1 MKHQL
6 VHLPIVGFYARQVG
20 CVAVNRDKKGGTV
33 KKMIRE
39 LRKDINRQT
48 IVYPQG
54 TRVIPGAR
62 LPYKQGAGII
72 YTSLEKKCYLV
83 ATNTGIF
90 WARRSYF
97 RYPGTAVIDFFE
109 CIDDEEAAKMLFDTA
124 KNWLEKNGYNSM
136 DGPINFG
143 ERDKWWGCL
152 VEGFDIDPN
161 YLQNYGKAYYQ
172 KLFEN
177 YGFQLLFRQL
187 TFLKKVRTPLS
198 EKLSLKAERALRDPN
213 YNFKTLEKRNIQK
226 YIRDFTKIYND
237 AWSKYPGVSK
247 LELSQAK
254 LLFAQLKPILD
265 EKILWFAYHN
275 NDPVG
280 FFISIPEMNQIFKH
294 VNGKLDLFGK
304 LKTFYHL
311 KIKKSCKKMVGL
323 VFGIVPKH
331 QGKGVDG
338 ALIMASRETIQE
350 KLAYEDLELNWIPDF
365 NKSMIRVAEQ
375 VQVKLG
381 KIHHTYRYNFDRS
394 IPVER
399 ITKK

>member
-1 MKHQL
+1 MN
-6 VHLPIVGFYARQVG
+6 IIE
-20 CVAVNRDKKGGTV
+20 VNSKKDKKDFIQIACSIY
-33 KKMIRE
+33 KNEKNWIRP
-39 LRKDINRQT
+39 LDKDINSVFNPKTNKAFRKGDVKRWILKNNNET
-48 IVYPQG
+48 IGRIAAFYSSTNDKEKV
-54 TRVIPGAR
+54 RVG
-62 LPYKQGAGII
+62 GCG
-72 YTSLEKKCYLV
+72 
-83 ATNTGIF
+83 
-90 WARRSYF
+90 
-97 RYPGTAVIDFFE
+97 FFE

-311 KIKKSCKKMVGL
+311 KIKNSCKKMVGL

>member
-1 MKHQL
+1 MN
-6 VHLPIVGFYARQVG
+6 IIE
-20 CVAVNRDKKGGTV
+20 VNSKKDKKDFIQIACSIY
-33 KKMIRE
+33 KNEKNWIRP
-39 LRKDINRQT
+39 LDKDINSVFDPKTNKAFRKGDVKRWILKNNNET
-48 IVYPQG
+48 IGRIAAFYSSKNDKEKL
-54 TRVIPGAR
+54 RVG
-62 LPYKQGAGII
+62 GCG
-72 YTSLEKKCYLV
+72 
-83 ATNTGIF
+83 
-90 WARRSYF
+90 
-97 RYPGTAVIDFFE
+97 FFE
-109 CIDDEEAAKMLFDTA
+109 CIDDKEAAKILFDTA

-161 YLQNYGKAYYQ
+161 YLQNYSKAYYQ

>member
-1 MKHQL
+1 MN
-6 VHLPIVGFYARQVG
+6 IIE
-20 CVAVNRDKKGGTV
+20 VNSKKDKEDFIQIACSIYKNE
-33 KKMIRE
+33 KNWIRP
-39 LRKDINRQT
+39 LDKDINSVFDPKTNKAFRKGDVKRWILKNNNET
-48 IVYPQG
+48 IGRIAAFYSSKNDKEKL
-54 TRVIPGAR
+54 RVG
-62 LPYKQGAGII
+62 GCG
-72 YTSLEKKCYLV
+72 
-83 ATNTGIF
+83 
-90 WARRSYF
+90 
-97 RYPGTAVIDFFE
+97 FFE
-109 CIDDEEAAKMLFDTA
+109 CIDDEEAAKMLFDKA

-198 EKLSLKAERALRDPN
+198 ERLSLKAERALRDPN

>member
-1 MKHQL
+1 MN
-6 VHLPIVGFYARQVG
+6 IIE
-20 CVAVNRDKKGGTV
+20 VNSKKDKKDFI
-33 KKMIRE
+33 KIACSIYKNEKNWIRP
-39 LRKDINRQT
+39 LDKDINSVFDPKKNKAFRKGDVKRWILKNDNET
-48 IVYPQG
+48 IGRIAAFYSSKKNKEKL
-54 TRVIPGAR
+54 RVG
-62 LPYKQGAGII
+62 GCG
-72 YTSLEKKCYLV
+72 
-83 ATNTGIF
+83 
-90 WARRSYF
+90 
-97 RYPGTAVIDFFE
+97 FFE
-109 CIDDEEAAKMLFDTA
+109 CIDDKDASKMLFDTA
-124 KNWLEKNGYNSM
+124 KNWLEKNGFNSM

-161 YLQNYGKAYYQ
+161 YLQNYGKSYYQ

-226 YIRDFTKIYND
+226 YIKDFTNIYND

-247 LELSQAK
+247 LDLSQAK

-275 NDPVG
+275 DDPVG
-280 FFISIPEMNQIFKH
+280 FFISIPEMNQIFKY

-399 ITKK
+399 ITNK

>member
-1 MKHQL
+1 MN
-6 VHLPIVGFYARQVG
+6 IIE
-20 CVAVNRDKKGGTV
+20 VNSKKE
-33 KKMIRE
+33 KKDFIQIACSIYKNEKNWIRP
-39 LRKDINRQT
+39 LDKDINSVFDPKTNKAFRKGDVKRWILKNNNET
-48 IVYPQG
+48 IGRIAAFYSSKNDKEKL
-54 TRVIPGAR
+54 RVG
-62 LPYKQGAGII
+62 GCG
-72 YTSLEKKCYLV
+72 
-83 ATNTGIF
+83 
-90 WARRSYF
+90 
-97 RYPGTAVIDFFE
+97 FFE

>member
-1 MKHQL
+1 MN
-6 VHLPIVGFYARQVG
+6 IIE
-20 CVAVNRDKKGGTV
+20 VNSKKDKKDFIQIACSIY
-33 KKMIRE
+33 KNEKNWIRP
-39 LRKDINRQT
+39 LDKDINSVFDPKTNKAFRKGDVKRWILKNNNET
-48 IVYPQG
+48 IGRIAAFYSS
-54 TRVIPGAR
+54 TNDKEKLRVG
-62 LPYKQGAGII
+62 GCG
-72 YTSLEKKCYLV
+72 
-83 ATNTGIF
+83 
-90 WARRSYF
+90 
-97 RYPGTAVIDFFE
+97 FFE

>member
-1 MKHQL
+1 MN
-6 VHLPIVGFYARQVG
+6 IIE
-20 CVAVNRDKKGGTV
+20 VNSKKDKKDFIQIACSIY
-33 KKMIRE
+33 KNEKNWIRP
-39 LRKDINRQT
+39 LDKDINSVFDPKTNKAFRKGDVKRWILKNNNET
-48 IVYPQG
+48 IGRIAAFYSSKNDKEKL
-54 TRVIPGAR
+54 RVG
-62 LPYKQGAGII
+62 GCG
-72 YTSLEKKCYLV
+72 
-83 ATNTGIF
+83 
-90 WARRSYF
+90 
-97 RYPGTAVIDFFE
+97 FFE
-109 CIDDEEAAKMLFDTA
+109 CIDDKEAAKMLFDTA
-124 KNWLEKNGYNSM
+124 KNWLKKNGYNSM

-161 YLQNYGKAYYQ
+161 YLQNYGKVYYQ

-280 FFISIPEMNQIFKH
+280 FFISIPEMNQIFRH

-365 NKSMIRVAEQ
+365 NKNMIRVAEQ

>member
-1 MKHQL
+1 MN
-6 VHLPIVGFYARQVG
+6 IIE
-20 CVAVNRDKKGGTV
+20 VNSKRDKKDFIQIACSIY
-33 KKMIRE
+33 KNEKNWIRP
-39 LRKDINRQT
+39 LDKDINSVFDPKTNKAFRKGDVKRWILKNNNET
-48 IVYPQG
+48 IGRIAAFYSSTNDKEKV
-54 TRVIPGAR
+54 RVG
-62 LPYKQGAGII
+62 GCG
-72 YTSLEKKCYLV
+72 
-83 ATNTGIF
+83 
-90 WARRSYF
+90 
-97 RYPGTAVIDFFE
+97 FFE

>member
-1 MKHQL
+1 MN
-6 VHLPIVGFYARQVG
+6 IIE
-20 CVAVNRDKKGGTV
+20 VNSKKDKKDFIQISCSIY
-33 KKMIRE
+33 KNEKNWIRP
-39 LRKDINRQT
+39 LDKDINSVFDPKTNKAFRKGDVKRWILKNNNET
-48 IVYPQG
+48 IGRIAAFYSSKNDKEKL
-54 TRVIPGAR
+54 RVG
-62 LPYKQGAGII
+62 GCG
-72 YTSLEKKCYLV
+72 
-83 ATNTGIF
+83 
-90 WARRSYF
+90 
-97 RYPGTAVIDFFE
+97 FFE
-109 CIDDEEAAKMLFDTA
+109 CIDDKEAAKMLFDTA

-161 YLQNYGKAYYQ
+161 YLQNYGKTYYQ

-198 EKLSLKAERALRDPN
+198 EKLSLKADRALRDPN

-254 LLFAQLKPILD
+254 LLFGQLKPILD

-275 NDPVG
+275 NDPIG

>member
-1 MKHQL
+1 MN
-6 VHLPIVGFYARQVG
+6 IIE
-20 CVAVNRDKKGGTV
+20 VNSKKDKKDFIQIACSIY
-33 KKMIRE
+33 KNEKNWIRP
-39 LRKDINRQT
+39 LDKDINSVFNPKTNKAFRKGDVKRWILKNNNET
-48 IVYPQG
+48 IGRIAAFYSSKNDKEKL
-54 TRVIPGAR
+54 RVG
-62 LPYKQGAGII
+62 GCG
-72 YTSLEKKCYLV
+72 
-83 ATNTGIF
+83 
-90 WARRSYF
+90 
-97 RYPGTAVIDFFE
+97 FFE

-294 VNGKLDLFGK
+294 VNGKLDLFGN

>member
-1 MKHQL
+1 MN
-6 VHLPIVGFYARQVG
+6 IIE
-20 CVAVNRDKKGGTV
+20 VNSKKDKKDFI
-33 KKMIRE
+33 KIACSIYKNEKNWIRP
-39 LRKDINRQT
+39 LDKDINSVFDPKKNKAFRKGDVKRWILKNDNET
-48 IVYPQG
+48 IGRIAAFYSSKKHKEKL
-54 TRVIPGAR
+54 RVG
-62 LPYKQGAGII
+62 GCG
-72 YTSLEKKCYLV
+72 
-83 ATNTGIF
+83 
-90 WARRSYF
+90 
-97 RYPGTAVIDFFE
+97 FFE
-109 CIDDEEAAKMLFDTA
+109 CIDDKDASKMLFDTA
-124 KNWLEKNGYNSM
+124 KNWLEKNGFNSM

-152 VEGFDIDPN
+152 VEGFDINPN
-161 YLQNYGKAYYQ
+161 YLQNYGKSYYQ

-226 YIRDFTKIYND
+226 YIKDFTSIYND

-275 NDPVG
+275 DDPVG
-280 FFISIPEMNQIFKH
+280 FFISIPEMNQIFKY

-399 ITKK
+399 ITNK

>member
-1 MKHQL
+1 MN
-6 VHLPIVGFYARQVG
+6 IIE
-20 CVAVNRDKKGGTV
+20 VNSKKDKKDFIQIACSIY
-33 KKMIRE
+33 KNEKNWIRP
-39 LRKDINRQT
+39 LDKDINSVFDPKTNKAFRKGDVKRWILKNNNET
-48 IVYPQG
+48 IGRIAAFYSSKNDKEKL
-54 TRVIPGAR
+54 RVG
-62 LPYKQGAGII
+62 GCG
-72 YTSLEKKCYLV
+72 
-83 ATNTGIF
+83 
-90 WARRSYF
+90 
-97 RYPGTAVIDFFE
+97 FFE

-311 KIKKSCKKMVGL
+311 KIKNSCKKMIGL

>member
-1 MKHQL
+1 MN
-6 VHLPIVGFYARQVG
+6 IIE
-20 CVAVNRDKKGGTV
+20 VNSKRDKKDFIQIACSIY
-33 KKMIRE
+33 KNEKNWIRP
-39 LRKDINRQT
+39 LDKDINSVFNPKTNKAFRKGDVKRWILKNNNET
-48 IVYPQG
+48 IGRIAAFYSSKNDKEKL
-54 TRVIPGAR
+54 RVG
-62 LPYKQGAGII
+62 GCG
-72 YTSLEKKCYLV
+72 
-83 ATNTGIF
+83 
-90 WARRSYF
+90 
-97 RYPGTAVIDFFE
+97 FFE

>member
-1 MKHQL
+1 MN
-6 VHLPIVGFYARQVG
+6 IIE
-20 CVAVNRDKKGGTV
+20 VNSKKDKKDFIQIACSIY
-33 KKMIRE
+33 KSEKNWIRP
-39 LRKDINRQT
+39 LDKDINSVFDPKTNKAFRKGDVKRWILKNNNET
-48 IVYPQG
+48 IGRIAAFYSSKNDKEKL
-54 TRVIPGAR
+54 RVG
-62 LPYKQGAGII
+62 GCG
-72 YTSLEKKCYLV
+72 
-83 ATNTGIF
+83 
-90 WARRSYF
+90 
-97 RYPGTAVIDFFE
+97 FFE
-109 CIDDEEAAKMLFDTA
+109 CIDDKEAAKMLFDTA

>member
-1 MKHQL
+1 MN
-6 VHLPIVGFYARQVG
+6 IIE
-20 CVAVNRDKKGGTV
+20 VNSKKDKKDFIQISCSIY
-33 KKMIRE
+33 KNEKNWIRP
-39 LRKDINRQT
+39 LDKDINSVFDPKTNKAFRKGDVKRWILKNNNET
-48 IVYPQG
+48 IGRIAAFYSSKNDKEKL
-54 TRVIPGAR
+54 RVG
-62 LPYKQGAGII
+62 GCG
-72 YTSLEKKCYLV
+72 
-83 ATNTGIF
+83 
-90 WARRSYF
+90 
-97 RYPGTAVIDFFE
+97 FFE

-161 YLQNYGKAYYQ
+161 YLQNYGKTYYQ

-198 EKLSLKAERALRDPN
+198 EKLSLKADRALRDPN

-280 FFISIPEMNQIFKH
+280 FFISIPEMNQIFRH

>member
-1 MKHQL
+1 MN
-6 VHLPIVGFYARQVG
+6 IIE
-20 CVAVNRDKKGGTV
+20 VNSKKDKKDFIQIACSIY
-33 KKMIRE
+33 KNEKNWIRP
-39 LRKDINRQT
+39 LDKDINSVFDPKTNKAFRKGDVKRWILKNNNET
-48 IVYPQG
+48 IGRIAAFYSS
-54 TRVIPGAR
+54 
-62 LPYKQGAGII
+62 KNDK
-72 YTSLEKKCYLV
+72 EKLKVGGC
-83 ATNTGIF
+83 G
-90 WARRSYF
+90 
-97 RYPGTAVIDFFE
+97 FFE
-109 CIDDEEAAKMLFDTA
+109 CIDDKEAAKMLFDTA

>member
-1 MKHQL
+1 MN
-6 VHLPIVGFYARQVG
+6 IIE
-20 CVAVNRDKKGGTV
+20 VNSKKDKKDFIQIACSIY
-33 KKMIRE
+33 KNEKNWIRP
-39 LRKDINRQT
+39 LDKDINSVFDPKTNKAFRKGDVKRWILKNNNET
-48 IVYPQG
+48 IGRIAAFYSSKNDKEKL
-54 TRVIPGAR
+54 RVG
-62 LPYKQGAGII
+62 GCG
-72 YTSLEKKCYLV
+72 
-83 ATNTGIF
+83 
-90 WARRSYF
+90 
-97 RYPGTAVIDFFE
+97 FFE
-109 CIDDEEAAKMLFDTA
+109 CIDDEEAAKILFDTA

-226 YIRDFTKIYND
+226 YIIDFTKIYND

>member
-1 MKHQL
+1 MN
-6 VHLPIVGFYARQVG
+6 IIE
-20 CVAVNRDKKGGTV
+20 VNSKKDKKDFIQIACSIY
-33 KKMIRE
+33 KNEKNWIRP
-39 LRKDINRQT
+39 LDKDINSVFDPKTNKAFRKGDVKRWILKNNNET
-48 IVYPQG
+48 IGRIAAFYSS
-54 TRVIPGAR
+54 TNDKEKLRVG
-62 LPYKQGAGII
+62 GCG
-72 YTSLEKKCYLV
+72 
-83 ATNTGIF
+83 
-90 WARRSYF
+90 
-97 RYPGTAVIDFFE
+97 FFE

-226 YIRDFTKIYND
+226 YIIDFTSIYND

>member
-1 MKHQL
+1 MN
-6 VHLPIVGFYARQVG
+6 IIE
-20 CVAVNRDKKGGTV
+20 VNSKKDKKDFIQIACSIY
-33 KKMIRE
+33 KNEKNWIRP
-39 LRKDINRQT
+39 LDKDINSVFDPKTNKAFRKGDVKRWILKNNNET
-48 IVYPQG
+48 IGRIAAFYSSKNDKEKL
-54 TRVIPGAR
+54 RVG
-62 LPYKQGAGII
+62 GCG
-72 YTSLEKKCYLV
+72 
-83 ATNTGIF
+83 
-90 WARRSYF
+90 
-97 RYPGTAVIDFFE
+97 FFE

-152 VEGFDIDPN
+152 VEGFDIEPN

-226 YIRDFTKIYND
+226 YIIDFTKIYND

>member
-1 MKHQL
+1 MN
-6 VHLPIVGFYARQVG
+6 IIE
-20 CVAVNRDKKGGTV
+20 VNSKKDKKDFI
-33 KKMIRE
+33 KIACSIYKNEKNWIRP
-39 LRKDINRQT
+39 LDKDINSVFDPKKNKAFRKGDVKRWILKNDNET
-48 IVYPQG
+48 IGRIAAFYSSKKHKEKL
-54 TRVIPGAR
+54 RVG
-62 LPYKQGAGII
+62 GCG
-72 YTSLEKKCYLV
+72 
-83 ATNTGIF
+83 
-90 WARRSYF
+90 
-97 RYPGTAVIDFFE
+97 FFE
-109 CIDDEEAAKMLFDTA
+109 CIDDKDASKMLFDTA
-124 KNWLEKNGYNSM
+124 KNWLEKNGFNSM

-161 YLQNYGKAYYQ
+161 YLQNYGKSYYQ

-226 YIRDFTKIYND
+226 YIKDFTSIYND

-275 NDPVG
+275 DDPVG
-280 FFISIPEMNQIFKH
+280 FFISIPEMNQIFKY

-399 ITKK
+399 ITNK

>member
-1 MKHQL
+1 MN
-6 VHLPIVGFYARQVG
+6 IIE
-20 CVAVNRDKKGGTV
+20 VNSKKDKKDFIQIACSIY
-33 KKMIRE
+33 KNEKNWIRP
-39 LRKDINRQT
+39 LDKDINSVFDPKTNKAFRKGDVKRWILKNNNET
-48 IVYPQG
+48 IGRIAAFYSS
-54 TRVIPGAR
+54 TNDKEKLRVG
-62 LPYKQGAGII
+62 GCG
-72 YTSLEKKCYLV
+72 
-83 ATNTGIF
+83 
-90 WARRSYF
+90 
-97 RYPGTAVIDFFE
+97 FFE

-213 YNFKTLEKRNIQK
+213 YNFKTLEKINIQK

>member
-1 MKHQL
+1 MN
-6 VHLPIVGFYARQVG
+6 IIE
-20 CVAVNRDKKGGTV
+20 VNSKKDKKDFI
-33 KKMIRE
+33 KIACSIYKNEKNWIRP
-39 LRKDINRQT
+39 LDKDINSVFDPKKNKSFRKGDVKRWILKNDNET
-48 IVYPQG
+48 IGRIAAFYSSKKNKEKL
-54 TRVIPGAR
+54 RVG
-62 LPYKQGAGII
+62 GCG
-72 YTSLEKKCYLV
+72 
-83 ATNTGIF
+83 
-90 WARRSYF
+90 
-97 RYPGTAVIDFFE
+97 FFE
-109 CIDDEEAAKMLFDTA
+109 CIDDKDASKMLFDTA
-124 KNWLEKNGYNSM
+124 KNWLEKNGFNSM

-161 YLQNYGKAYYQ
+161 YLQNYGKSYYQ

-226 YIRDFTKIYND
+226 YIKDFTNIYND

-275 NDPVG
+275 DDPVG
-280 FFISIPEMNQIFKH
+280 FFISIPEMNQIFKY

-399 ITKK
+399 ITNK

>member
-1 MKHQL
+1 MN
-6 VHLPIVGFYARQVG
+6 IIE
-20 CVAVNRDKKGGTV
+20 VNSKKDKKDFIQIACSIY
-33 KKMIRE
+33 KNEKNWIRP
-39 LRKDINRQT
+39 LDKDINSVFDPKKNKAFRKGDVKRWILKNNNET
-48 IVYPQG
+48 IGRIAAFYSSKNDKEKL
-54 TRVIPGAR
+54 RVG
-62 LPYKQGAGII
+62 GCG
-72 YTSLEKKCYLV
+72 
-83 ATNTGIF
+83 
-90 WARRSYF
+90 
-97 RYPGTAVIDFFE
+97 FFE

>member
-1 MKHQL
+1 MN
-6 VHLPIVGFYARQVG
+6 IIE
-20 CVAVNRDKKGGTV
+20 VNSKKDKKDFI
-33 KKMIRE
+33 KIACSIYKNEKNWIRP
-39 LRKDINRQT
+39 LDKDINSVFDPKKNKAFRKGDVKRWILKNDNET
-48 IVYPQG
+48 IGRIAAFYSSKKHKEKL
-54 TRVIPGAR
+54 RVG
-62 LPYKQGAGII
+62 GCG
-72 YTSLEKKCYLV
+72 
-83 ATNTGIF
+83 
-90 WARRSYF
+90 
-97 RYPGTAVIDFFE
+97 FFE
-109 CIDDEEAAKMLFDTA
+109 CIDDKDSSKMLFDTA
-124 KNWLEKNGYNSM
+124 KNWLEKKGFNSM

-161 YLQNYGKAYYQ
+161 YLQNYGKSYYQ

-213 YNFKTLEKRNIQK
+213 YNLKTLEKRNIQK
-226 YIRDFTKIYND
+226 YIKDFTSIYND

-265 EKILWFAYHN
+265 EKILWVAYHN
-275 NDPVG
+275 DEPVG
-280 FFISIPEMNQIFKH
+280 FFISIPEMNQIFKY

-399 ITKK
+399 ITNK

>member
-1 MKHQL
+1 MN
-6 VHLPIVGFYARQVG
+6 IIE
-20 CVAVNRDKKGGTV
+20 VNSKKDKKDFI
-33 KKMIRE
+33 KIACSIYKNEKNWIRP
-39 LRKDINRQT
+39 LDKDINSVFDPKKNKAFRKGDVKRWILKNDNET
-48 IVYPQG
+48 IGRIAAFYSSKKHKEKL
-54 TRVIPGAR
+54 RVG
-62 LPYKQGAGII
+62 GCG
-72 YTSLEKKCYLV
+72 
-83 ATNTGIF
+83 
-90 WARRSYF
+90 
-97 RYPGTAVIDFFE
+97 FFE
-109 CIDDEEAAKMLFDTA
+109 CIDDKNASKMLFDTA
-124 KNWLEKNGYNSM
+124 KNWLEKNGFNSM

-161 YLQNYGKAYYQ
+161 YLQNYGKSYYQ

-226 YIRDFTKIYND
+226 YIKDFTNIYND

-247 LELSQAK
+247 LDLSQAK

-275 NDPVG
+275 DEPVG
-280 FFISIPEMNQIFKH
+280 FFISIPEMNQIFKY

>member
-1 MKHQL
+1 MN
-6 VHLPIVGFYARQVG
+6 IIE
-20 CVAVNRDKKGGTV
+20 VNSKKDKKDFIQIACSIY
-33 KKMIRE
+33 KNEKNWIRP
-39 LRKDINRQT
+39 LDKDINSVFDPKTNKAFRKGDVKRWILKNNNET
-48 IVYPQG
+48 IGRIAAFYSSKNDKEKL
-54 TRVIPGAR
+54 RVG
-62 LPYKQGAGII
+62 GCG
-72 YTSLEKKCYLV
+72 
-83 ATNTGIF
+83 
-90 WARRSYF
+90 
-97 RYPGTAVIDFFE
+97 FFE

-152 VEGFDIDPN
+152 VEGFNIDPN

-280 FFISIPEMNQIFKH
+280 FFISIPEMNQIFRH

>member
-1 MKHQL
+1 
-6 VHLPIVGFYARQVG
+6 
-20 CVAVNRDKKGGTV
+20 
-33 KKMIRE
+33 
-39 LRKDINRQT
+39 
-48 IVYPQG
+48 
-54 TRVIPGAR
+54 
-62 LPYKQGAGII
+62 
-72 YTSLEKKCYLV
+72 
-83 ATNTGIF
+83 
-90 WARRSYF
+90 
-97 RYPGTAVIDFFE
+97 
-109 CIDDEEAAKMLFDTA
+109 
-124 KNWLEKNGYNSM
+124 M

-152 VEGFDIDPN
+152 VEGFDIEPN

-226 YIRDFTKIYND
+226 YIIDFTKIYND

>member
-1 MKHQL
+1 MN
-6 VHLPIVGFYARQVG
+6 IIE
-20 CVAVNRDKKGGTV
+20 VNSKKDKKDFIQIACSIY
-33 KKMIRE
+33 KNEKNWIRP
-39 LRKDINRQT
+39 LDKDINSVFDPKTNKAFRKGDVKRWILKNNNET
-48 IVYPQG
+48 IGRIAAFYSSKNDKEKL
-54 TRVIPGAR
+54 RVG
-62 LPYKQGAGII
+62 GCG
-72 YTSLEKKCYLV
+72 
-83 ATNTGIF
+83 
-90 WARRSYF
+90 
-97 RYPGTAVIDFFE
+97 FFE

-161 YLQNYGKAYYQ
+161 YLQNYGKTYYQ

-311 KIKKSCKKMVGL
+311 KIKNSCKKMVGL

>member
-1 MKHQL
+1 MN
-6 VHLPIVGFYARQVG
+6 IIE
-20 CVAVNRDKKGGTV
+20 VNSKRDKKDFIQIACSIY
-33 KKMIRE
+33 KNEKNWIRP
-39 LRKDINRQT
+39 LDKDINSVFNPKTNKAFRKGDVKRWILKNNNET
-48 IVYPQG
+48 IGRIAAFYSSKNDKEKL
-54 TRVIPGAR
+54 RVG
-62 LPYKQGAGII
+62 GCG
-72 YTSLEKKCYLV
+72 
-83 ATNTGIF
+83 
-90 WARRSYF
+90 
-97 RYPGTAVIDFFE
+97 FFE

-152 VEGFDIDPN
+152 VECFDIDPN

-198 EKLSLKAERALRDPN
+198 EKLSLKAERALRDPH

>member
-1 MKHQL
+1 MN
-6 VHLPIVGFYARQVG
+6 IIE
-20 CVAVNRDKKGGTV
+20 VNSKKDKKDFIQIACSIY
-33 KKMIRE
+33 KNEKNWIRP
-39 LRKDINRQT
+39 LDKDINSVFDPKTNKAFRKGDVKRWILKNNNET
-48 IVYPQG
+48 IGRIAAFYSSKNDKEKL
-54 TRVIPGAR
+54 RVG
-62 LPYKQGAGII
+62 GCG
-72 YTSLEKKCYLV
+72 
-83 ATNTGIF
+83 
-90 WARRSYF
+90 
-97 RYPGTAVIDFFE
+97 FFE
-109 CIDDEEAAKMLFDTA
+109 CIDDKEAAKMLFDTA

-161 YLQNYGKAYYQ
+161 YLQNYGKTYYQ

-213 YNFKTLEKRNIQK
+213 YNFKTLKKRNIQK

>member
-1 MKHQL
+1 MN
-6 VHLPIVGFYARQVG
+6 IIE
-20 CVAVNRDKKGGTV
+20 VNSKKDKKEFIQIACSIY
-33 KKMIRE
+33 KNEKNWIRP
-39 LRKDINRQT
+39 LDKDINSVFDPKTNKAFRKGDVKRWILKNNNET
-48 IVYPQG
+48 IGRIAAFYSSKNDKEKL
-54 TRVIPGAR
+54 RVG
-62 LPYKQGAGII
+62 GCG
-72 YTSLEKKCYLV
+72 
-83 ATNTGIF
+83 
-90 WARRSYF
+90 
-97 RYPGTAVIDFFE
+97 FFE
-109 CIDDEEAAKMLFDTA
+109 CIDDKEAAKMLFDTA

-280 FFISIPEMNQIFKH
+280 FFISIPEMNQIFKY

>member
-1 MKHQL
+1 MN
-6 VHLPIVGFYARQVG
+6 IIE
-20 CVAVNRDKKGGTV
+20 VNSKKDKKDFIQIACSIYKNE
-33 KKMIRE
+33 KKWIRP
-39 LRKDINRQT
+39 LDKDINSVFDPKTNKAFRKGDVKRWILKNNNET
-48 IVYPQG
+48 IGRIAAFYSS
-54 TRVIPGAR
+54 TNDKEKLRVG
-62 LPYKQGAGII
+62 GCG
-72 YTSLEKKCYLV
+72 
-83 ATNTGIF
+83 
-90 WARRSYF
+90 
-97 RYPGTAVIDFFE
+97 FFE

>member
-1 MKHQL
+1 MN
-6 VHLPIVGFYARQVG
+6 IIE
-20 CVAVNRDKKGGTV
+20 VNSKKDKKDFIQIACSIY
-33 KKMIRE
+33 KNEKNWIRP
-39 LRKDINRQT
+39 LDKDINSVFDPKTNKAFRKGDVKRWILKNNNET
-48 IVYPQG
+48 IGRIAAFYSSKNDKEKL
-54 TRVIPGAR
+54 RVG
-62 LPYKQGAGII
+62 GCG
-72 YTSLEKKCYLV
+72 
-83 ATNTGIF
+83 
-90 WARRSYF
+90 
-97 RYPGTAVIDFFE
+97 FFE

-152 VEGFDIDPN
+152 VEGFAIDHN
-161 YLQNYGKAYYQ
+161 YLQNYGKSYYQ

-226 YIRDFTKIYND
+226 YIKDFTSIYND

-275 NDPVG
+275 DDPVG
-280 FFISIPEMNQIFKH
+280 FFISIPEMNQIFKY

-399 ITKK
+399 ITNK

>member
-1 MKHQL
+1 MN
-6 VHLPIVGFYARQVG
+6 IIE
-20 CVAVNRDKKGGTV
+20 VNSKKDENDFIQIACSIY
-33 KKMIRE
+33 KNEKNWIRP
-39 LRKDINRQT
+39 LDKDINSVFDPKTNKAFRKGDVKRWILKNNNET
-48 IVYPQG
+48 IGRIAAFYSSKNDKEKL
-54 TRVIPGAR
+54 RVG
-62 LPYKQGAGII
+62 GCG
-72 YTSLEKKCYLV
+72 
-83 ATNTGIF
+83 
-90 WARRSYF
+90 
-97 RYPGTAVIDFFE
+97 FFE
-109 CIDDEEAAKMLFDTA
+109 CIDDKEAAKMLFDTA

-177 YGFQLLFRQL
+177 YGFELLFRQL